1 MHYDAWERLAP
12 RYNTQW
18 VQKYSL
24 RPTRRE
30 ITKLVLP
37 LLEENRDL
45 KILDIG
51 CGTGQFIEELSQQ
64 VGEVDYLGIDVAKNM
79 IALAKENNSGSKIR
93 FMNVSVDDFVT
104 DEKYDIIL
112 CTHAFP
118 YFPNKREA
126 MQKMYSLCKSGGK
139 VILVSSSTNNIKD
152 WLANLLV
159 KLHTSKATY
168 LSIPQMTHLFTA
180 TGFEV
185 KSVDVIREKAYMP
198 TIALFYAE
206 KNSSHEKRSRL
217 TKTL

>member
-1 MHYDAWERLAP
+1 MTKNRKEYAMHYDAWERLAP

-30 ITKLVLP
+30 VTKIVLP
-37 LLEENRDL
+37 LLQENHNL

-51 CGTGQFIEELSQQ
+51 CGTGQLIQELSQL

-79 IALAKENNSGSKIR
+79 IALAKENNTSSKIR
-93 FMNVSVDDFVT
+93 FINVCVDDFVT
-104 DEKYDIIL
+104 DEEFDIIL

-118 YFPNKREA
+118 YFPNKRET

-139 VILVSSSTNNIKD
+139 IILVSSSTNNIKD
-152 WLANLLV
+152 WFANLLV
-159 KLHTSKATY
+159 KFHTSRATY
-168 LSIPQMTHLFTA
+168 LSIPRMTHLFTSA
-180 TGFEV
+180 GFEV
-185 KSVDVIREKAYMP
+185 TRVDVIREKAYMP

-206 KNSSHEKRSRL
+206 KK
-217 TKTL
+217 

>member
-30 ITKLVLP
+30 VTKLVLP

-51 CGTGQFIEELSQQ
+51 CGTGQLIGELSEQ
-64 VGEVDYLGIDVAKNM
+64 VGAVDYLGIDVAKNM
-79 IALAKENNSGSKIR
+79 IALARENNPGNTIR
-93 FMNVSVDDFVT
+93 FMNVCVDDFVS
-104 DEKYDIIL
+104 DEEFDLIL

-118 YFPNKREA
+118 YFPNKRET

-152 WLANLLV
+152 WFANLLV
-159 KLHTSKATY
+159 KFHTSKATY
-168 LSIPQMTHLFTA
+168 LSISQMTNLFTSA
-180 TGFEV
+180 GFSV

-206 KNSSHEKRSRL
+206 KK
-217 TKTL
+217 